1 MKKHSE
7 HCSPDDEVGLKLH
20 HQKTIIII
28 KEPDESEVNPW
39 NDSEFYFAK
48 PIKISPKNNELAPK
62 IEFKET
68 HK

>member
-1 MKKHSE
+1 MKKHTE
-7 HCSPDDEVGLKLH
+7 HCSPDDENESKLH

-28 KEPDESEVNPW
+28 KEHDENDGTPW

-48 PIKISPKNNELAPK
+48 PVKISPTVKELAPK